1 MAKLTKTSTPG
12 VYRRHTKECTGGRCT
27 CSYVVVWRHR
37 GKQETETF
45 RTMAEAREA
54 KGNRDA
60 GDSRPTSR
68 ITLDDYFGE
77 WIGTYSGRT
86 SRGLSERSRQL
97 YRRSAEDHFLTRWR
111 TWKLADVEPTD
122 VRRLYGELRRKGS
135 STSTLRQ
142 LRSTLSAMFST
153 AVEDGLLRTNPVR
166 GVRIPAATTV
176 EMEDDHAKA
185 LTREE
190 LRRLLVA
197 LPDDDWR
204 LFFEFLVHTG
214 LRISEAVGLRWEHV
228 DLGER
233 PRVLV
238 REQFYEG
245 NRSRLKSKRGKRDV
259 PLSPGMVERLRM
271 KRPTVHSGG
280 APVFVTIAGTELNRA
295 NVASRILKPT
305 AKTAGVPWASFHSFR
320 HTCASMLF
328 EEGRNVKQVAEWL
341 GHADPA
347 FTLRT
352 YVHLLDDGVGN
363 ADFFDS
369 IRFAEE
375 VLTSAVV

>member
-1 MAKLTKTSTPG
+1 
-12 VYRRHTKECTGGRCT
+12 
-27 CSYVVVWRHR
+27 
-37 GKQETETF
+37 
-45 RTMAEAREA
+45 MAEAREA

-68 ITLDDYFGE
+68 ITLGDYFEE
-77 WIGTYSGRT
+77 WIETYSGRT

-190 LRRLLVA
+190 LRRFLAA

-204 LFFEFLVHTG
+204 LVFEFLIHTR

-228 DLGER
+228 NLGGR
-233 PRVLV
+233 PRVLL

-280 APVFVTIAGTELNRA
+280 APVFVTIVGTELNRA

-352 YVHLLDDGVGN
+352 YVHLLDDGVGS

-369 IRFAEE
+369 IRSAEE
-375 VLTSAVV
+375 VLMSAVV

>member
-12 VYRRHTKECTGGRCT
+12 IYRRHTKGCPGGRCT

-45 RTMAEAREA
+45 RTLAEAREA

-68 ITLDDYFGE
+68 ILLGDYFEE
-77 WIGTYSGRT
+77 WIETYSGRT
-86 SRGLSERSRQL
+86 SRGLSERSREL
-97 YRRSAEDHFLTRWR
+97 YRRSAEDHFLNRWR

-122 VRRLYGELRRKGS
+122 VRQLYGELRRKGS

-153 AVEDGLLRTNPVR
+153 AVEDGFLRLNPVR
-166 GVRIPAATTV
+166 GVRIPAPTTV
-176 EMEDDHAKA
+176 EADDDHAKA

-190 LRRLLVA
+190 LRRFLAA

-214 LRISEAVGLRWEHV
+214 LRISEAAGLCWGHV
-228 DLGER
+228 DLGRR

-259 PLSPGMVERLRM
+259 PLSPGMVERLRT
-271 KRPTVHSGG
+271 KRGVGYREG
-280 APVFVTIAGTELNRA
+280 APVFATIAGTELNRA

-328 EEGRNVKQVAEWL
+328 EEGRNVKQVADWL
-341 GHADPA
+341 GHSDPA

-352 YVHLLDDGVGN
+352 YVHLLDDGVGS

-369 IRFAEE
+369 IGTAEE
-375 VLTSAVV
+375 VLISPVD

>member
-1 MAKLTKTSTPG
+1 MAKLTKTPTPG
-12 VYRRHTKECTGGRCT
+12 IYRRHVKGCGGGRCG

-45 RTMAEAREA
+45 RTFVEAREA

-68 ITLDDYFGE
+68 IILGDYFEE
-77 WIGTYSGRT
+77 WIETYSGRT
-86 SRGLSERSRQL
+86 SRGLAERSREL
-97 YRRSAEDHFLTRWR
+97 YRRSAKDYCLKRWG

-122 VRRLYGELRRKGS
+122 VRQLYGELRRKGA
-135 STSTLRQ
+135 STSALRQ

-153 AVEDGLLRTNPVR
+153 AVEDGLLRSNPVR
-166 GVRIPAATTV
+166 GVRIPAPTKV
-176 EMEDDHAKA
+176 EVDDDQAKA
-185 LTREE
+185 LTRQE
-190 LRRLLVA
+190 LRLFLAA

-204 LFFEFLVHTG
+204 LFFEFLTHTG
-214 LRISEAVGLRWEHV
+214 LRISEAVGLCWEHL

-245 NRSRLKSKRGKRDV
+245 KRSRLKSKSGKRDV
-259 PLSPGMVERLRM
+259 PLSPGMAERLRT
-271 KRPTVHSGG
+271 RRASHREA
-280 APVFVTIAGTELNRA
+280 APVFATAAGTELNRS
-295 NVASRILKPT
+295 NVASRILKPA
-305 AKTAGVPWASFHSFR
+305 AKAARVPWTSFHSFR

-328 EEGRNVKQVAEWL
+328 DEGRNVKQVAEWL

-352 YVHLLDDGVGN
+352 YVHLLDDGIGSAN
-363 ADFFDS
+363 FFDS
-369 IRFAEE
+369 ALGRA
-375 VLTSAVV
+375 SR